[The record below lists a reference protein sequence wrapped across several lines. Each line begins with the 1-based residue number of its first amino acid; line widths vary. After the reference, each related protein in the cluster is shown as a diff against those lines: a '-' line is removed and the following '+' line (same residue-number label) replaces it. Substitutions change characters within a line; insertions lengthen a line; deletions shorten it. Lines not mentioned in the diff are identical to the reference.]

1 MIQMIT
7 EAAGDPAPEFPAR
20 DIAQLK
26 HNISRP
32 DQFIV
37 NFDYLVR
44 RLKRRG

>member
-7 EAAGDPAPEFPAR
+7 EAAGEPAPEFPPE
-20 DIAQLK
+20 DLAQLK
-26 HNISRP
+26 HDVSRP

-44 RLKRRG
+44 RLKRRS